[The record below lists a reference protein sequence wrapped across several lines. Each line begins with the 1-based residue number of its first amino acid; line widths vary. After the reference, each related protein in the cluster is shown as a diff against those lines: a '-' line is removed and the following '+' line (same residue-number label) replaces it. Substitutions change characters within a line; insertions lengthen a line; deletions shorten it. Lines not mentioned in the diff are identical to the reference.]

1 MKKFLRNA
9 ALSLISLTLVACG
22 GGGGSGSSVTEI
34 SLSGSVGDGPVV
46 GASVSITDDAG
57 NTLATSSSNNNA
69 NFTVTIQDNGS
80 QYPLT
85 LLATG
90 GTDIVSNTTPDFSL
104 YSIST
109 SNSENMININPHST
123 MAYHIA
129 SQSGAITSNSF
140 NNAKQ
145 TVLNTM
151 LFGLDLNIMPDP
163 VLSPVTDNNAAHL
176 IKSSEVF
183 SEMIRRTRDLV
194 NNNGGNINAN
204 QLFVILAAD
213 LSDGVLDGQGLSGAD
228 PRIAAYANI
237 TSAYVMIEAMNNNLF
252 VNGASATQAL
262 NNAIQTVKPNSTNTI
277 GDVAITSDMLN
288 KTTRIITAANAVNP
302 DPGLSNVLNQIST
315 ISAGTTPAQNNAN
328 INTAS
333 LDTSISFI
341 TSASTTELTN
351 FNNNISNSTPNMPPV
366 ISGSPA
372 TGVNVGSRYS
382 FTPSATDA
390 NGDNLTFSISNK
402 PAWASFST
410 ASGRL
415 SGTPAAGNVG
425 SFNNIVISVS
435 DGTASSSLSAF
446 GITVNQT
453 NVAPVISG
461 SPATSV
467 NVGSNYSF
475 TPSATDA
482 NGDNLTFSIS
492 NKPAWASFSTAS
504 GRLSGTPSAGN
515 VGSFNNIVISVSD
528 GTASSSLSAFGITVN
543 QTNVA
548 PVISGSPA
556 TSVNV
561 GSNYSFTPSATDA
574 NGDNLTFS
582 ISNKPAWAS
591 FSTASGRL
599 SGTPAAGNV
608 GSFNNIVISVSDGT
622 ASSSLAAFSITVNQT
637 NVAPVISG
645 TPATSVN
652 EGASYSFT
660 PSVTDADGDNLTFGI
675 SNKPAW
681 ATFNTA
687 TGQLSGTP
695 DFTQS
700 GVYAS
705 IVIGVSDGSLTDS
718 LPAFTINVINVN
730 QAPVI
735 SGTPASS
742 VTVGSSYQFTPT
754 ATDPDSNNLSFSITG
769 KPAWAAFNNTTGQ
782 LAGAPTSNDTGTYN
796 VTISVSDGSSSDSMS
811 FSITV
816 NAGTPTTKSLSL
828 NWTAPQTYN
837 DGSPLS
843 PSDISGY
850 RVYFG
855 TSSSSIP
862 LVADINDGTT
872 TSYTINNL
880 TTGNYYLSISSYDIN
895 GIEST
900 SSDTTTIVVP

>member
-435 DGTASSSLSAF
+435 DGTASSSL
-446 GITVNQT
+446 
-453 NVAPVISG
+453 
-461 SPATSV
+461 
-467 NVGSNYSF
+467 
-475 TPSATDA
+475 
-482 NGDNLTFSIS
+482 
-492 NKPAWASFSTAS
+492 
-504 GRLSGTPSAGN
+504 
-515 VGSFNNIVISVSD
+515 
-528 GTASSSLSAFGITVN
+528 
-543 QTNVA
+543 
-548 PVISGSPA
+548 
-556 TSVNV
+556 
-561 GSNYSFTPSATDA
+561 
-574 NGDNLTFS
+574 
-582 ISNKPAWAS
+582 
-591 FSTASGRL
+591 
-599 SGTPAAGNV
+599 
-608 GSFNNIVISVSDGT
+608 
-622 ASSSLAAFSITVNQT
+622 AAFSITVNQT